1 MTQRRCIGGGIAG
14 RGVRGLA
21 LAGMLTLCG
30 ALAGVPAQAF
40 EPPPGSKNFNA
51 PSSVPNYFSNEAAPF
66 GRGSQTAQP
75 GADRFNTARVPIAS
89 SPAAA
94 AMPPTYRATA
104 SAGRATYRSRLARGR
119 AGRGA
124 YAASRSGRSHAW
136 TTRGS
141 SATVRAQGKASR
153 HSVAAAQRTTAKNRP
168 RYAAR
173 SSGHAGRS
181 YR

>member
-1 MTQRRCIGGGIAG
+1 MTRRRCIGGGIAG

-40 EPPPGSKNFNA
+40 EPPPGSKNFSA
-51 PSSVPNYFSNEAAPF
+51 PGSVPNYFSNEAAPL
-66 GRGSQTAQP
+66 GQGSQTAQP
-75 GADRFNTARVPIAS
+75 GADRFTTARVPISS
-89 SPAAA
+89 SPAA
-94 AMPPTYRATA
+94 AMPPTYQVTA
-104 SAGRATYRSRLARGR
+104 SAGRATYRGRMARGR
-119 AGRGA
+119 AGRGTH
-124 YAASRSGRSHAW
+124 AASRSGRSHAW
-136 TTRGS
+136 IMRGS
-141 SATVRAQGKASR
+141 SATVRAQVKASR